1 MVPEKCRQVEGEQR
15 KGIEMTTESF
25 YLFTAIFLT
34 SVTAIILGATLY
46 TYRVRDRHFQE
57 AKKRVDERHQKISER
72 LQDEKNKPN

>member
-1 MVPEKCRQVEGEQR
+1 MVGEQR

-34 SVTAIILGATLY
+34 SVTAIILGVGLY
-46 TYRVRDRHFQE
+46 AYRVRDRHFQE
-57 AKKRVDERHQKISER
+57 VKKRVDEHWQEIRER